1 MLFDD
6 KSATVCYLGSSLQSG
21 IIKINDMIMELDEAQ
36 TGFGYMMGAYKA
48 GGPFMN
54 LITIFGLLALGIA
67 VWKVVEIVGKR
78 NVAEKLLKLI
88 KMSGI
93 LALAMGVLS
102 QIVGIV
108 QALEAIRAAVDISP
122 QLVMG
127 GAIVSFYA
135 PIWGMIVFIFA
146 MLIYFILREIIKAKK

>member
-1 MLFDD
+1 
-6 KSATVCYLGSSLQSG
+6 
-21 IIKINDMIMELDEAQ
+21 
-36 TGFGYMMGAYKA
+36 
-48 GGPFMN
+48 MN

-78 NVAEKLLKLI
+78 NVTEKLLKLI

-108 QALEAIRAAVDISP
+108 QALEAIRAAADISP

-146 MLIYFILREIIKAKK
+146 MLFYFILREIIKARK